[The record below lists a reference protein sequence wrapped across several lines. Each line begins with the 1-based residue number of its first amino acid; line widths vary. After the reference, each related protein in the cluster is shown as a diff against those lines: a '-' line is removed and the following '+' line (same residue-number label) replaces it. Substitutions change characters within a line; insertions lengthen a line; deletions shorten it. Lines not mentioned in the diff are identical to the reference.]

1 MNTFDNDGD
10 EFGNGTDPMASS
22 LPTDQQK
29 SGVQRDTED
38 TPDQVKELVTKRIAD
53 VKRARKFWD
62 KDFKRM
68 RKNMDMLIGIQWEGQ
83 TSIDDEDRYIANIIQ
98 RHVQQR
104 TAAVYAKNPTVVARR
119 KEMMDFM
126 MWDENPLTFQ
136 MAQQAVQMANQVMAG
151 AQMGNPQA
159 VAQAQMSASNPQMMQ
174 ELMIAKELLSDIT
187 QGFQRRAASDRI
199 CRTVQLYF
207 KNKVLAQQYPP
218 FKASMKQTVRRTMA
232 TGVGY
237 VKLSVVRGM
246 EMSPD
251 VIKGMATLQEQMA
264 TIQNMMANIID
275 KDPQMAELTAET
287 ERLRLAMD
295 GLQKKPEVI
304 SQEGLMFDFPSS
316 TSIIP
321 DWRMQQLQGFVGCEF
336 VAEEFMLSAEQ
347 IQKIFKVD
355 VGKNVTKY
363 SPENSAEPLTA
374 GTEKDKEGGV
384 CCCWLMYDRTDGLT
398 YWLCDGYDDFL
409 EPPAPPKLSLE
420 RFFPWFPLAFNYIE
434 HHKQKFPLSD
444 AHLLEHQQ
452 REYNRARQG
461 LREQRIANR
470 PATVVPAGALDKEDE
485 EKLQTRPA
493 NAVIKIKALAPGQKV
508 EDILQTLKHPAIDPA
523 NYDTTPTFQ
532 DVLRVAGTQEANLGG
547 TSNSTATESSIA
559 ESSRMSSLQSNM
571 DDMDD
576 FLSELMRAAG
586 QAAFLE
592 ISAEE
597 VKSVVGPGASWP
609 SLSAQDAANEYFVEI
624 QAGSSGRPNKSV
636 DVQNLTQLAPILLQ
650 IPGLNPQ
657 WLAKQILTRMDDRL
671 DLTEAFLEGQPSI
684 QTLNA
689 LAAKPLGQ
697 APTEPDGDDPN
708 AQGGEGDQNAE
719 GASGTPGALGPMTA
733 NAAPPAPAASA
744 PVPIGA

>member
-10 EFGNGTDPMASS
+10 EIHNGGDSGASS
-22 LPTDQQK
+22 LPTEQQQ

-38 TPDQVKELVTKRIAD
+38 TPEQVKELVTKRVAD
-53 VKRARKFWD
+53 IKRARKFWD

-68 RKNMDMLIGIQWEGQ
+68 RRNMDMLIGIQWEGQ
-83 TSIDDEDRYIANIIQ
+83 TDLDDEDRYIANIIQ

-104 TAAVYAKNPTVVARR
+104 TAAVYAKNPTVVVRR

-126 MWDENPLTFQ
+126 MWDENPLTYQ
-136 MAQQAVQMANQVMAG
+136 MASQVVATANQTMMAAQAGDPNAIAQAQQALANP
-151 AQMGNPQA
+151 N
-159 VAQAQMSASNPQMMQ
+159 VAQ
-174 ELMIAKELLSDIT
+174 ELAIAKELLTDIT
-187 QGFQRRAASDRI
+187 NGFQRRAASDRV
-199 CRTVQLYF
+199 CRTTQLYF

-237 VKLSVVRGM
+237 VKLGLVRGM

-275 KDPQMAELTAET
+275 KDPQLGELTAET

-336 VAEEFMLSAEQ
+336 VVEEFMLSTDQ

-363 SPENSAEPLTA
+363 SPENSAEPLTP

-409 EPPAPPKLSLE
+409 EPPCPPKLSLE
-420 RFFPWFPLAFNYIE
+420 RFFPWFPLAFNYLE

-444 AHLLEHQQ
+444 VFLLEHQQ
-452 REYNRARQG
+452 REYNRAREG

-470 PATVVPAGALDKEDE
+470 PATVVGAGILDKEDE
-485 EKLQTRPA
+485 DKLQTRPA
-493 NAVIKIKALAPGQKV
+493 NAVIKLKALAPGQKV
-508 EDILQTLKHPAIDPA
+508 EDVLQTLKHPPIDPA
-523 NYDTTPTFQ
+523 NYDPTPTFQ
-532 DVLRVAGTQEANLGG
+532 DVLRVAGAQEANLGG

-592 ISAEE
+592 ISADE
-597 VKSVVGPGASWP
+597 VKAVVGPGASWP
-609 SLSAQDAANEYFVEI
+609 ALSAQDAANEYVVEI

-636 DVQNLTQLAPILLQ
+636 DVQNMTQIAPILLQ
-650 IPGLNPQ
+650 IPGISPQ
-657 WLAKQILTRMDDRL
+657 WLAKQLLMRMDDRL
-671 DLTEAFLEGQPSI
+671 DLTDAFLSGQPSI

-697 APTEPDGDDPN
+697 GPTEPDGDDPN

-719 GASGTPGALGPMTA
+719 AASGTPGALGPMAA